1 MPAKYR
7 PSERTNYRTG
17 RMSTNIPV
25 KKYKHYYLKC
35 ATKETLFEEINRYG
49 VKPKV
54 KQKCVNELI
63 RRGVKIQWVNPTQDS

>member
-17 RMSTNIPV
+17 RMSTMIPV

-35 ATKETLFEEINRYG
+35 ATKEELFAEINRYG

-63 RRGVKIQWVNPTQDS
+63 RRGVKIKWTTTQDS

>member
-17 RMSTNIPV
+17 RMSTIIPV

-35 ATKETLFEEINRYG
+35 ATKEALFEEINRYG

-54 KQKCVNELI
+54 RQKCVNELI
-63 RRGVKIQWVNPTQDS
+63 RRGVKIKWTTTQDS

>member
-1 MPAKYR
+1 MPAKYKE
-7 PSERTNYRTG
+7 SERTNFRKRG
-17 RMSTNIPV
+17 GPNI
-25 KKYKHYYLKC
+25 KAKHYKHYYLKC

-63 RRGVKIQWVNPTQDS
+63 RRGVKIQWVNLTQDS

>member
-17 RMSTNIPV
+17 RMSTIIPV

-35 ATKETLFEEINRYG
+35 ATKEELFAEINRYG

-63 RRGVKIQWVNPTQDS
+63 RRGVKIKWTTTQDS

>member
-7 PSERTNYRTG
+7 ESERTNFRKRG
-17 RMSTNIPV
+17 GANIVV

-35 ATKETLFEEINRYG
+35 ATKEALFEEINRYG
-49 VKPKV
+49 VKPKI

-63 RRGVKIQWVNPTQDS
+63 RRGVKIQWVATQDS